1 MNINPLSTAFMAP
14 PPAAQTA
21 GARGALS
28 SDFETF
34 LRMLTTQIRNQDPLN
49 PMEASDF
56 AAQLATFAGVEQTVR
71 TNQLLEGLMAQ
82 SAVAELAGLVGMT
95 ARAAAPAL
103 LAEEGGIHMTLPP
116 QPWADD
122 ATLIVRNAAGDEV
135 ERIPVPTD
143 GGAFHWPGLDK
154 DGEPLP
160 EGIYSFEVEGRSS
173 GRLVSTGYAET
184 YAEVIEARRQGAEMV
199 LVLTGG
205 IEILVSQVTSV
216 RPGLPT

>member
-1 MNINPLSTAFMAP
+1 MSINALSGSFMAP
-14 PPAAQTA
+14 PPGRGA
-21 GARGALS
+21 GPSALS

-49 PMEASDF
+49 PMDASDF

-95 ARAAAPAL
+95 ARAAAPAQL
-103 LAEEGGIHMTLPP
+103 SGEAGIHMTLPA
-116 QPWADD
+116 QPWADR
-122 ATLIVRNAAGDEV
+122 ATLIVRDAAGNEV
-135 ERIPVPTD
+135 ERIEVSTD
-143 GGAFHWPGLDK
+143 GGAFHWPGLDG
-154 DGEPLP
+154 DGDPLP
-160 EGIYSFEVEGRSS
+160 EGIYSFVVEGFSS
-173 GRLVSTGYAET
+173 GRLVSTGFAET

-205 IEILVSQVTSV
+205 IEVLVSQITSV
-216 RPGLPT
+216 RPGMPS